1 MSSLEHIIVP
11 VTPFVQ
17 NCSILVCRETKEAA
31 IVDPGGDL
39 DQIVTAVS
47 HLNARVAKI
56 LVTHGHADHAG
67 AVGATATHFDAP
79 IIGPHADDL
88 FWIESLKEQGA
99 RFGLTTARPFVPDVW
114 LKDNDQVQLGNCTLR
129 VLHCPGHT
137 PGHVVFYHPESQLAV
152 VGDVIF
158 QGSIGRTDFPRGD
171 YDTLIRSIR
180 DHLFRLPEDTTFI
193 PGHGPKSTFAHER
206 RTNPFVGDHLFEGPS
221 PT

>member
-1 MSSLEHIIVP
+1 MSTLDHIIVP

-17 NCSILVCRETKEAA
+17 NCSVLICKETKEAA

-39 DQIVTAVS
+39 DLIVTAVS
-47 HLNARVAKI
+47 HLNARITKI

-67 AVGATATHFDAP
+67 AVGATAAHYNVP

-88 FWIESLKEQGA
+88 FWIDSLREQGA

-114 LKDNDQVQLGNCTLR
+114 LSDGDRVEVGTCVLQ

-137 PGHVVFYHPESQLAV
+137 PGHVVFYHPASNLAV

-171 YDTLIRSIR
+171 HDTLIRSIR
-180 DHLFRLPEDTTFI
+180 NHLFLLPEETTFI
-193 PGHGPKSTFAHER
+193 PGHGPKSTFAKEKK
-206 RTNPFVGDHLFEGPS
+206 TNPFVGDHLFPKE
-221 PT
+221 TH